1 MLATRS
7 VSKRAAVVSAVCGAA
22 LVAGA
27 MFIPRVMEN
36 VHVYWPPLHGDWM
49 PRFGPLSLLAIAL
62 GLLLWL
68 VLPPLAARWPWRS
81 LLVSAYAATWAWI
94 MALAFVDGPL
104 GLSRVFDRKGEYVY
118 DAQRVTSIPHML
130 RTFVA
135 HIPAD
140 APDNWHTHV
149 AGHPPGALLFFVLL
163 DRLGITSHL
172 WIGII
177 IVTLASSAVVA
188 ALVALRVMGNESLA
202 RAAAPWLVLAPSAIC
217 LGALTD
223 LWGFG
228 PRPFSGQPPSR
239 DAVETARE
247 AGGWTRLTVDGDA
260 LFTAVA
266 AWGLCLLAIAA
277 KTGRR
282 SPAVAAGVLLGLS
295 VYLSYGLVLLAVP
308 AIAVLWI
315 CRAWRPLPWA
325 IGGAVG
331 IAALFTVAGF
341 SWWEAYPVLVTRYYD
356 GIASQRAYSYWVWGN
371 LAAWTFT
378 VGLATWA
385 AFPAMAASIKRR
397 NPLAIMAFGC
407 LIAIVFADLSGMSK
421 AEVER
426 IWLPFTLWI
435 VALPA
440 LLPRSWQ
447 RPLLLSQVVLAL
459 VVQHLVLTRW

>member
-7 VSKRAAVVSAVCGAA
+7 VSKRAAVVSAVCGAV
-22 LVAGA
+22 LVAAA
-27 MFIPRVMEN
+27 MFIPRVLEEN
-36 VHVYWPPLHGDWM
+36 VNVYWPPLHGDWM
-49 PRFGPLSLLAIAL
+49 PRFGPQSLLAIAL

-94 MALAFVDGPL
+94 MALAFVDGPS

-202 RAAAPWLVLAPSAIC
+202 RAAAPWLVLAPSAIWM
-217 LGALTD
+217 G
-223 LWGFG
+223 
-228 PRPFSGQPPSR
+228 
-239 DAVETARE
+239 
-247 AGGWTRLTVDGDA
+247 VDGDA

-266 AWGLCLLAIAA
+266 AWGLCLLAIAG

-331 IAALFTVAGF
+331 VAALFTVAGF

>member
-7 VSKRAAVVSAVCGAA
+7 VSKRAAVVSAVCGAV

-27 MFIPRVMEN
+27 MFIPRVLEN

-68 VLPPLAARWPWRS
+68 VVPPLAARWPWRS

-202 RAAAPWLVLAPSAIC
+202 RAAAPWLVLAPSAIWM
-217 LGALTD
+217 G
-223 LWGFG
+223 
-228 PRPFSGQPPSR
+228 
-239 DAVETARE
+239 
-247 AGGWTRLTVDGDA
+247 VDGDA

>member
-7 VSKRAAVVSAVCGAA
+7 VSKRAAVVSAVCGAV

-68 VLPPLAARWPWRS
+68 VVPPLAARWPWRS

-202 RAAAPWLVLAPSAIC
+202 RAAAPWLVLAPSAIWM
-217 LGALTD
+217 G
-223 LWGFG
+223 
-228 PRPFSGQPPSR
+228 
-239 DAVETARE
+239 
-247 AGGWTRLTVDGDA
+247 VDGDA

>member
-1 MLATRS
+1 MVTRA
-7 VSKRAAVVSAVCGAA
+7 VSKRAAVASAVCGAL

-27 MFIPRVMEN
+27 MVVPRALDEDVR
-36 VHVYWPPLHGDWM
+36 VHWPPLHADWM
-49 PRFGPLSLLAIAL
+49 PRFGPLSLISIGL

-68 VLPPLAARWPWRS
+68 ALPPLAARLPWRS
-81 LLVSAYAATWAWI
+81 LLVSAYLATWAWI
-94 MALAFVDGPL
+94 MALAFVDGSE
-104 GLSRVFDRKGEYVY
+104 GLSSVFDRKGEYVY
-118 DAQRVTSIPHML
+118 DAQHVTSIPQML

-135 HIPAD
+135 HIPYD

-177 IVTLASSAVVA
+177 VVTLASSAVVA
-188 ALVALRVMGNESLA
+188 ALVALRAMGSENLA
-202 RAAAPWLVLAPSAIC
+202 RTATPWLVLAPSAIWM
-217 LGALTD
+217 G
-223 LWGFG
+223 
-228 PRPFSGQPPSR
+228 
-239 DAVETARE
+239 VN
-247 AGGWTRLTVDGDA
+247 GDA
-260 LFTAVA
+260 LFTAIA
-266 AWGLCLLAIAA
+266 AWGLCLLAIAG

-282 SPAVAAGVLLGLS
+282 SPAVAAGILLGLN
-295 VYLSYGLVLLAVP
+295 VYMSYGLVLLAVP

-315 CRAWRPLPWA
+315 CRTWRPLPWA
-325 IGGAVG
+325 IGGALGV
-331 IAALFTVAGF
+331 AALFTAAGF

-385 AFPAMAASIKRR
+385 AFPAMTASIRRR
-397 NPLAIMAFGC
+397 NPLAVMAFAC
-407 LIAIVFADLSGMSK
+407 LIAIVLADLSGMSR

-440 LLPRSWQ
+440 LLPHSWQ
-447 RPLLLSQVVLAL
+447 RPLLLSQVILAL
-459 VVQHLVLTRW
+459 LVQHLVLTRW

>member
-1 MLATRS
+1 M
-7 VSKRAAVVSAVCGAA
+7 
-22 LVAGA
+22 LVAAA
-27 MFIPRVMEN
+27 MFIPRVLEEPVN
-36 VHVYWPPLHGDWM
+36 VYWPPLHGDWM
-49 PRFGPLSLLAIAL
+49 PRFGPQSLLAIAL

-94 MALAFVDGPL
+94 MALAFVDGPS

-202 RAAAPWLVLAPSAIC
+202 RAAAPWLVLAPSAIWM
-217 LGALTD
+217 G
-223 LWGFG
+223 
-228 PRPFSGQPPSR
+228 
-239 DAVETARE
+239 
-247 AGGWTRLTVDGDA
+247 VDGDA

-266 AWGLCLLAIAA
+266 AWGLCLLAIAG

-331 IAALFTVAGF
+331 VAALFTVAGF